1 MLICCLMAGVA
12 AAFDYGSRRIP
23 NRLMLG
29 MLLWGVVHAGLKD
42 SFRGILMFLGITV
55 LTVLVL
61 FPLYSVG
68 KVGAGD
74 VKLVALCCGFLGK
87 GCVVYFLFVMLSIAA
102 LLALLKLL
110 KYGRSRGTG
119 VCMAGP
125 VFLSLLLHMGGIY

>member
-87 GCVVYFLFVMLSIAA
+87 RKMAYFLFAMLLIAA
-102 LLALLKLL
+102 LFGLLKLL
-110 KYGRSRGTG
+110 KYGRGRSNRI
-119 VCMAGP
+119 CMAGP
-125 VFLSLLLHMGGIY
+125 VFLSLLLHLGGIY